1 MPLSKRKRLAI
12 ALYLANNTEQKQR
25 EHWVHPILK
34 RRKEL
39 GEYHRLVQEMRL
51 ERTVAFRNQYRLDP
65 GMFDDLRS
73 LVAPYITKTT
83 TNFREPISPEERLG
97 ITLRFL
103 ATGDSYTT
111 IADSYRTSKSTVSGI
126 VTETCEAI
134 WTSLKKEYLSP
145 PTVTKWKQI
154 AEEYEKKWNFPHCI
168 GSIDGKH
175 IQIQAPVNSGSLY
188 YNYKHTFSI
197 VLMALVDANYNFVF
211 VDVRAYGKQS
221 DGSVFSHSALVKL
234 MNEGALNLPDE
245 TTLTNSSKKAPYV
258 IVGDEA
264 FPLQKHLMRPYPGR
278 NLPIDEKVFNYRL
291 SRARRVVEN
300 AFGIMSAKWRVFRRP
315 MGVSPQNA
323 ELVVKAACCLH
334 NYVRRHTL
342 IDAGEVDREDL
353 EGNIT
358 RGSWR
363 VQEDNSFL
371 PLQRQGRRNSVA
383 AAAVRDSFKNYF
395 MVDGACPWQFQRV
408 RRT

>member
-1 MPLSKRKRLAI
+1 M
-12 ALYLANNTEQKQR
+12 
-25 EHWVHPILK
+25 
-34 RRKEL
+34 
-39 GEYHRLVQEMRL
+39 
-51 ERTVAFRNQYRLDP
+51 
-65 GMFDDLRS
+65 
-73 LVAPYITKTT
+73 
-83 TNFREPISPEERLG
+83 
-97 ITLRFL
+97 
-103 ATGDSYTT
+103 
-111 IADSYRTSKSTVSGI
+111 
-126 VTETCEAI
+126 
-134 WTSLKKEYLSP
+134 
-145 PTVTKWKQI
+145 
-154 AEEYEKKWNFPHCI
+154 
-168 GSIDGKH
+168 
-175 IQIQAPVNSGSLY
+175 NSGSLY

-221 DGSVFSHSALVKL
+221 DGSVFSHSALGKL

-334 NYVRRHTL
+334 NYVRRHT
-342 IDAGEVDREDL
+342 
-353 EGNIT
+353 
-358 RGSWR
+358 
-363 VQEDNSFL
+363 
-371 PLQRQGRRNSVA
+371 RR
-383 AAAVRDSFKNYF
+383 
-395 MVDGACPWQFQRV
+395 
-408 RRT
+408 

>member
-1 MPLSKRKRLAI
+1 MPLSKKKRLAI
-12 ALYLANNTEQKQR
+12 ALYLANNTERKQR

-39 GEYHRLVQEMRL
+39 GEYHRLVQEMRI

-65 GMFDDLRS
+65 DMFDDLRS

-97 ITLRFL
+97 ITL
-103 ATGDSYTT
+103 G
-111 IADSYRTSKSTVSGI
+111 TSKSTVSGI
-126 VTETCEAI
+126 VKETCETI
-134 WTSLKKEYLSP
+134 WKSLRKEYFNPL
-145 PTVTKWKQI
+145 TVTKWKQI
-154 AEEYEKKWNFPHCI
+154 AEEYEKKWNFPHCM

-175 IQIQAPVNSGSLY
+175 IQIQAPMNSGSLY
-188 YNYKHTFSI
+188 SNYEHTFSI
-197 VLMALVDANYNFVF
+197 VLMSLVGADYNFVF
-211 VDVRAYGKQS
+211 VDVGAYGKQS
-221 DGSVFSHSALVKL
+221 DGSVFSHSALGKL
-234 MNEGALNLPDE
+234 LNEGALNLPDE
-245 TTLTNSSKKAPYV
+245 TTLTSSSKKAPYV

-264 FPLQKHLMRPYPGR
+264 FPLQKHLMRPFPGR

-315 MGVSPQNA
+315 MGVSPQKA
-323 ELVVKAACCLH
+323 ELVVKAACRLH

-363 VQEDNSFL
+363 VHEDNSFL

-383 AAAVRDSFKNYF
+383 AAAVRDSLKNYI